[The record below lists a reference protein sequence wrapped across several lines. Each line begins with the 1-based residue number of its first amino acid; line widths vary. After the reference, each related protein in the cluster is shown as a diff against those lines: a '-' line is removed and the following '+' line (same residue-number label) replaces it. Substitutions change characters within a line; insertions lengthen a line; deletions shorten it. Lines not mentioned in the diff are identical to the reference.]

1 MGTAGSDPL
10 SPEPSSMSVGFEACT
25 SLLSLENK
33 DFLTGSLTPACAKF
47 SFSALALNVAKLPL
61 LTASIFGTSLATLPG
76 SRLVRPADTSGC
88 CSSSLLPFL
97 LPLPE
102 GCLAAAAVGMAELLS
117 MSICLQCCAVG
128 PLAGLGTKGC
138 KFAARGDCRC
148 GSLSAHS
155 QTCQRCAQTTNLQ
168 WLPTER
174 HRCKPSN
181 T

>member
-1 MGTAGSDPL
+1 MGTAGPEPL
-10 SPEPSSMSVGFEACT
+10 SPDPSSMSVGFEACT

-33 DFLTGSLTPACAKF
+33 DFLTGSLTPACVKF

-76 SRLVRPADTSGC
+76 SRFVRPADTSGC

-138 KFAARGDCRC
+138 KFAANGDCCRN
-148 GSLSAHS
+148 GLSAHR
-155 QTCQRCAQTTNLQ
+155 QTCQCCVLTTTKQ
-168 WLPTER
+168 QLPTEK
-174 HRCKPSN
+174 HK
-181 T
+181 